1 MKADF
6 QARKREISRYIRFV
20 DKISREKLA
29 IVDAVS
35 KETVYDPADQSELI
49 KTLKAN
55 AFLLLYNLLES
66 TLKNSIEAIFDELQG
81 KGVDFDSCRDEL
93 RHVVL
98 GNLKRRNI
106 DDIVPD
112 ISRIATDLI
121 SATFKKD
128 MLFSGNVDGRLVR
141 NTAKEYGFHAPRR
154 RSDELLVVK
163 SNRNDLAHGNKTFS
177 EVGREYDMR
186 RIKRITKEVFDYLN
200 ELIDNVDTYLENE
213 HYLHAKKP

>member
-20 DKISREKLA
+20 DEIAREKLT
-29 IVDAVS
+29 IVDSRS
-35 KETVYDPADQSELI
+35 KDNVYDSGVQSELI
-49 KTLKAN
+49 KTLKAS

-81 KGVDFDSCRDEL
+81 KGVNFDSCRDEL

-106 DDIVPD
+106 DDVVPD

-121 SATFKKD
+121 SATFRKD
-128 MLFSGNVDGRLVR
+128 TLFSGNVDGRLVR
-141 NTAKEYGFHAPRR
+141 ATAKEYGFNAPRR
-154 RSDELLVVK
+154 SSDELFVVK

-186 RIKRITKEVFDYLN
+186 RVKGITNEVFHYLS
-200 ELIDNVDTYLENE
+200 ELIDNVETYLENE

>member
-1 MKADF
+1 VKADF
-6 QARKREISRYIRFV
+6 QARKREISRYIKFV
-20 DKISREKLA
+20 DEIAREKLT
-29 IVDAVS
+29 IVDSRS
-35 KETVYDPADQSELI
+35 KDNVYDSGVQSELI
-49 KTLKAN
+49 KTLKAS

-81 KGVDFDSCRDEL
+81 KGVNFDSCRDEL

-106 DDIVPD
+106 DDVVPD

-121 SATFKKD
+121 SVTFRKD
-128 MLFSGNVDGRLVR
+128 TLFSGNVDGRLVR
-141 NTAKEYGFHAPRR
+141 ATAKEYGFHAPRR
-154 RSDELLVVK
+154 SSDELLVVK

-186 RIKRITKEVFDYLN
+186 RVKRITKEVFHYLS